1 MEVAQARTASREVQV
16 SAEAFS
22 TPPPPG
28 TRGLNSMQTAKLPP
42 IWSAF

>member
-22 TPPPPG
+22 TPPPG